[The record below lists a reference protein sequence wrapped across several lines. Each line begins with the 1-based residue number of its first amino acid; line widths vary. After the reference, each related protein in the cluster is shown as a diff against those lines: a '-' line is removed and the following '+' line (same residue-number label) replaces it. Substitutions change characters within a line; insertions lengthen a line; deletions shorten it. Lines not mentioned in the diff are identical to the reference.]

1 MKHFVCSFLLL
12 TVLSVSA
19 QEKKFVVNGSLPS
32 SSKKYKVLLSW
43 DNGSSAEEANL
54 VNGKF
59 EIKGTITEPVIAT
72 ISLQEENPPK
82 NKVFDNEEF
91 NRNNLWLF
99 LDTGNISIVSKTFL
113 NEAVVNGTQTVNDFY
128 SYQQQ
133 IKKIAELENKTVNI
147 YNEYSKAKNAEA
159 TNLALDVYKKLQS
172 LLYSEQMAFVK
183 KNPSSL
189 VSLFLVQ
196 DALGADMDAAK
207 AEPMFALLSNTL
219 QQSMQG
225 IKIKGMIETGKKS
238 MVGTTA
244 ADFTQPDANGHA
256 VSLSSFKGKYVLVD
270 FWASWCGPCR
280 AESPNLVKAYEK
292 YNGKGFQIFS
302 VSLDESKDKWL
313 KAVNDDHYTWTQAGD
328 MKGWNNVAARQFGV
342 QGIPFNMLIDPNGV
356 VIARNLRG
364 DELVKKL
371 EEIFK

>member
-12 TVLSVSA
+12 AVLSVSA
-19 QEKKFVVNGSLPS
+19 QEKKFVVNGSIPS

-99 LDTGNISIVSKTFL
+99 LDTGNISIISKTFL
-113 NEAVVNGTQTVNDFY
+113 SEAVVNGTSTVNDFY

-133 IKKIAELENKTVNI
+133 IKKIAELENKTVNV

-159 TNLALDVYKKLQS
+159 TNLLLDVYKKLQS
-172 LLYSEQMAFVK
+172 LLYNEQMAFVK

-207 AEPMFALLSNTL
+207 GEPMFALLSNTL

-225 IKIKGMIETGKKS
+225 IKIKAMIETGKKS
-238 MVGTTA
+238 MVGTAA

-256 VSLSSFKGKYVLVD
+256 VLLSSFKGKYLLVD

-313 KAVNDDHYTWTQAGD
+313 KAVNDDHYNWTQVGD
-328 MKGWNNVAARQFGV
+328 MKGWNNAAARQFGV
-342 QGIPFNMLIDPNGV
+342 QGIPFNMLLDPNGV
-356 VIARNLRG
+356 IIARNLRG

>member
-12 TVLSVSA
+12 AVLSVSA
-19 QEKKFVVNGSLPS
+19 QEKKFVVNGSIPS

-91 NRNNLWLF
+91 NHNNLWLF
-99 LDTGNISIVSKTFL
+99 LDTGNISIISKTFL
-113 NEAVVNGTQTVNDFY
+113 SEAVVNGTSTVNDFY

-133 IKKIAELENKTVNI
+133 IKKIAELENKTVNV

-159 TNLALDVYKKLQS
+159 TNLLLDVYKKLQS
-172 LLYSEQMAFVK
+172 LLYNEQMAFVK

-196 DALGADMDAAK
+196 DALGADMDASK
-207 AEPMFALLSNTL
+207 GEPMFAMLSNTL

-225 IKIKGMIETGKKS
+225 IKIKAMIETGKKS
-238 MVGTTA
+238 MVGTAA
-244 ADFTQPDANGHA
+244 ADFTQPDENGHP
-256 VSLSSFKGKYVLVD
+256 VLLSSFKGKYVLVD

-313 KAVNDDHYTWTQAGD
+313 KAVNDDHYNWTQVGD
-328 MKGWNNVAARQFGV
+328 MKGWNNTAARQFGV
-342 QGIPFNMLIDPNGV
+342 QGIPFNMLLDPNGV
-356 VIARNLRG
+356 IIARNLRG